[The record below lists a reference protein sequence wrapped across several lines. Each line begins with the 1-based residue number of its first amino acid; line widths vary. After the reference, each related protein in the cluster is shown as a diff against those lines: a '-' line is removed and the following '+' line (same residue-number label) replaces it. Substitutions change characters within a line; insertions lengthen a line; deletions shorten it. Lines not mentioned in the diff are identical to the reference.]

1 MFRGV
6 VLLVCILVAQSL
18 ATDVEGI
25 PTKVC
30 GNQTFS
36 TTYQTANPVTFVV
49 TSSNPKVVVSPA
61 TVTYTSTSVVPI
73 TVSCNALGAAE
84 ITFQQS
90 GTNGARDSVYLY
102 CYGLLN
108 VANPISTIHRGN
120 TFELILELYPT
131 PVQRVE
137 VLIDSLSPLVIPG
150 AERAVFGIEQDVA
163 NAIFYV
169 PAGGDVGTAEIIF
182 RSRSLRDY
190 IGPNCEDLI
199 VRVDVQGEISAVVPE
214 ELGKQNS
221 YTVTVEISPTP
232 LVPTEISISSPSIVG
247 PSSIIFPVGQNTQ
260 EFTFTVNAEAGDQAC
275 INFSGT
281 YYQTSTSC
289 FTVLGSIFSD
299 LTSEINT
306 YAVESFHVTLA
317 PGAPAG
323 GVTVYLTSSPNLQ
336 LPSQLFFAEGVTQE
350 SFQVVGVDDLVGAG
364 YVEFT
369 AEGYAPLRV
378 DLQVIQ
384 VECEGDSTIS
394 RDGTHCLPCPT
405 AGSLGYTCSFVGECV
420 YSSFAY
426 ESARCI
432 CNEGYYGPECQFSD
446 FYYSPAVLITPFDYP
461 GTVVIDRDL
470 PLVLSASFSIPPG
483 LVQDGVNGEGTLY
496 ISPIDAV
503 DQAYFSYYVDPTYY
517 APEIDGDVVTPIA
530 TGFSITVAASDN
542 TALNVFRPPIQSRFT
557 FHPLKI
563 SQRDFLELSLYYYD
577 ESASEWVTSMSVCSA
592 QYRFVNRDLLA
603 LSYSTN
609 LCRAGQYQFY
619 VVEPEP
625 YHRVEVDPQPDDAVY
640 FEKYF
645 IADLYMTGTGLG
657 GELPPLPPQ
666 PVFRE
671 TVVEEAILDPGK
683 LAPPKDFY
691 LYQSTSPSS
700 VLLVSLTTLLAAL
713 LIVL

>member
-6 VLLVCILVAQSL
+6 VLLVCILVAQTL

-25 PTKVC
+25 PSKVC

-36 TTYQTANPVTFVV
+36 TTYATTNPITFVV
-49 TSSNPKVVVSPA
+49 TSSNPKVLVSPA
-61 TVTYTSTSVVPI
+61 TVTYTPSSVIPI

-108 VANPISTIHRGN
+108 VANPITTIHRGN

-150 AERAVFGIEQDVA
+150 AERSVFGIEQDVT

-169 PAGGDVGTAEIIF
+169 PSGGDVGTAQIIF
-182 RSRSLRDY
+182 RSRSSRDY

-199 VRVDVQGEISAVVPE
+199 VTIDVQGEITAIVPE
-214 ELGKQNS
+214 TLGKQKT
-221 YTVTVEISPTP
+221 YTITLEISPTP
-232 LVPTEISISSPSIVG
+232 LVDTEIFVSSFSIDG
-247 PSSIIFPVGQNTQ
+247 PSSITFPVGQGTQ
-260 EFTFTVNAEAGDQAC
+260 EYTFTVTGEAGDEAC
-275 INFSGT
+275 IDFSGT
-281 YYQTSTSC
+281 YYQTTRSC
-289 FTVLGSIFSD
+289 FTVLGSIFTD
-299 LTSEINT
+299 LPSEINT
-306 YAVESFHVTLA
+306 FAVESFTVTLS

-323 GVTVYLTSSPNLQ
+323 GVTVHLSASENLQ
-336 LPSQLFFAEGVTQE
+336 LPSSLFFAEGVTHE
-350 SFQVVGVDDLVGAG
+350 SFQIVGIDFLIGDAFVD
-364 YVEFT
+364 FT
-369 AEGYAPLRV
+369 AEGYAPLHV
-378 DLQVIQ
+378 DLQVIE
-384 VECEGDSTIS
+384 VVCDDDFSTIS

-405 AGSLGYTCSFVGECV
+405 PGVYGFPCNFVGECV
-420 YSSFAY
+420 YSDFAF
-426 ESARCI
+426 ETARCV
-432 CNEGYYGPECQFSD
+432 CPEDYFGAECQFNFYSD
-446 FYYSPAVLITPFDYP
+446 VFSVLFDYP
-461 GTVVIDRDL
+461 GSVVIDRNL

-483 LVQDGVNGEGTLY
+483 LVQDGAGGEGTLFIQSLNTNEDGNY
-496 ISPIDAV
+496 
-503 DQAYFSYYVDPTYY
+503 YYVDAESY
-517 APEIDGDVVTPIA
+517 APRIEGDVVTPIE
-530 TGFSITVAASDN
+530 TGFSISVAASSDN
-542 TALNVFRPPIQSRFT
+542 TGLTIFRPPIQSRFT

-563 SQRDFLELSLYYYD
+563 SQRDFLQLVLYYYD
-577 ESASEWVTSMSVCSA
+577 EESSQWVTSLSVCSA
-592 QYRFVNRDLLA
+592 QYRFTNRDLLA

-609 LCRAGQYQFY
+609 ICRAGQYQFY
-619 VVEPEP
+619 VAEPEP
-625 YHRVEVDPQPDDAVY
+625 YHQVEVDPQPDDAVY

-657 GELPPLPPQ
+657 GEIPPVPPQ

-683 LAPPKDFY
+683 LAPPKINYFY
-691 LYQSTSPSS
+691 ESTSPANIL
-700 VLLVSLTTLLAAL
+700 VVSLTTLFAAI